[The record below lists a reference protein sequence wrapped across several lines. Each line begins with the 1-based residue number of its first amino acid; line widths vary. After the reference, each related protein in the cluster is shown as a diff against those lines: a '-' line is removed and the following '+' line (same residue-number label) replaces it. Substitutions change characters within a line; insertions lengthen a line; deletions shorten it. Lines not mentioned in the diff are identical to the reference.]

1 MLQGP
6 FMHQENARMTKHP
19 AGRHPRL
26 GKTGAAAVGFGLGAT
41 LALSP
46 LVWAQDAPQNAPGPN
61 AGDASV
67 SGGSSG
73 SGSGGA

>member
-1 MLQGP
+1 
-6 FMHQENARMTKHP
+6 MTKHP

-46 LVWAQDAPQNAPGPN
+46 LVWAQDAIELLQRTP
-61 AGDASV
+61 
-67 SGGSSG
+67 
-73 SGSGGA
+73 